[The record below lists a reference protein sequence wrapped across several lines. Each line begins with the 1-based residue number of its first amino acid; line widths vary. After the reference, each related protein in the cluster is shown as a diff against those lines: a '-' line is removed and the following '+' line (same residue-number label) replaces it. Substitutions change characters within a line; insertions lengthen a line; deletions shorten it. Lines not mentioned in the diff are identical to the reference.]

1 MSRIKVIP
9 LLLMLCGAAS
19 SLTACND
26 HSATPSHSVT
36 NHAGTAQPESSTPPS
51 PRAFAVNT
59 LSLDDGENE
68 LNGCTTELTRVGAPE
83 SAGAVFRDSS
93 SDTEGTG
100 FIRID
105 GTLIRVHLTAT
116 KVDESSAEKVLRY
129 THVFEDASRT
139 TRVVEILKN
148 GATNEQADST
158 QQTGFLTIT
167 HGGATQT
174 LRVEG
179 GTAC

>member
-9 LLLMLCGAAS
+9 FLLMLCSAAS

-26 HSATPSHSVT
+26 HSATPSHAAT
-36 NHAGTAQPESSTPPS
+36 YHAETEQRKSSTPPS

-83 SAGAVFRDSS
+83 SAGTVFRDSS

-105 GTLIRVHLTAT
+105 GTLIRVHLTAS
-116 KVDESSAEKVLRY
+116 KVDESSAERVLRY
-129 THVFEDASRT
+129 THVFEDASRN
-139 TRVVEILKN
+139 TRVVETLRN
-148 GATNEQADST
+148 GATNEQPDST

>member
-1 MSRIKVIP
+1 MPIKKVIP
-9 LLLMLCGAAS
+9 LLLVLCGAAS

-26 HSATPSHSVT
+26 HSATPSHAAT
-36 NHAGTAQPESSTPPS
+36 HHAGTAQPESSTPPS

-59 LSLDDGENE
+59 LSLSDGENE

-93 SDTEGTG
+93 SDTEGIG

-105 GTLIRVHLTAT
+105 GSLIRVHLTAS
-116 KVDESSAEKVLRY
+116 KVDESSAGNVLRY
-129 THVFEDASRT
+129 THVFEDASHT
-139 TRVVEILKN
+139 TQVIETLKN

-158 QQTGFLTIT
+158 QQTGSLTII

>member
-1 MSRIKVIP
+1 MPIKKIIP
-9 LLLMLCGAAS
+9 SLVMLCGAAS

-26 HSATPSHSVT
+26 HSATPSHAAAY
-36 NHAGTAQPESSTPPS
+36 HAGTAQPESSKSAS
-51 PRAFAVNT
+51 PRSFAVDT

-83 SAGAVFRDSS
+83 SAGPVFRDSS

-100 FIRID
+100 FVRID
-105 GTLIRVHLTAT
+105 GTLTRVHLTSSKAD
-116 KVDESSAEKVLRY
+116 KSSAEDVLRY
-129 THVFEDASRT
+129 THVFEDASHT
-139 TRVVEILKN
+139 TRVIETLEN
-148 GATNEQADST
+148 RATNEQADST
-158 QQTGFLTIT
+158 EQTGFLIVT
-167 HGGATQT
+167 HKGATVT

>member
-1 MSRIKVIP
+1 MPIKRIIP
-9 LLLMLCGAAS
+9 PLVMLCGAAS

-26 HSATPSHSVT
+26 HSATPSHAAT
-36 NHAGTAQPESSTPPS
+36 HHAGTAQPESSTPPS
-51 PRAFAVNT
+51 PRTFAVNT

-68 LNGCTTELTRVGAPE
+68 LNGCTTELTRVGVPE
-83 SAGAVFRDSS
+83 SAGAVLRDSS

-105 GTLIRVHLTAT
+105 GTLIRVHLTAS
-116 KVDESSAEKVLRY
+116 KVDESSDEKVVRY
-129 THVFEDASRT
+129 THVFEDTSRT
-139 TRVVEILKN
+139 TQVIETLRN
-148 GATNEQADST
+148 GATNRQADST
-158 QQTGFLTIT
+158 QQTGFLTII